1 MSGASNFITVQGQL
15 VREDA
20 ITRLSSSTAAGVSE
34 TQSRV
39 HFIDGGTLAVSES
52 EYRKLK
58 KRFDPPKPGRKS
70 A

>member
-1 MSGASNFITVQGQL
+1 VTSNFITVQGQL

-20 ITRLSSSTAAGVSE
+20 ITRLSSATAAGVSD
-34 TQSRV
+34 TQYRV
-39 HFIDGGTLAVSES
+39 HFIDGGALALSEI

-58 KRFDPPKPGRKS
+58 KRFDPPKSGRKS

>member
-1 MSGASNFITVQGQL
+1 VSGASNFITVQGQL

-20 ITRLSSSTAAGVSE
+20 ITRLSYNSAAGVSG
-34 TQSRV
+34 TQHYV
-39 HFIDGGTLAVSES
+39 HFIDGGVATLSEI

-58 KRFDPPKPGRKS
+58 KRFEPPKSGRKS

>member
-1 MSGASNFITVQGQL
+1 VTRDFIDIQGQL
-15 VREDA
+15 VRESC
-20 ITRLSSSTAAGVSE
+20 ITRLSSSTAAGVP
-34 TQSRV
+34 TSRYHV
-39 HFIDGGTLAVSES
+39 HFIDGGALALSEV